1 MFSLLSP
8 LVTVGVIK
16 RENSPLLPLPPPP
29 SIALYIPLVQLL
41 HLTSPNPASTLA
53 CSRDLCSL
61 LVFTLKSYLFFEI
74 ISSPLIGRYNK
85 FGFGFMTLNQK
96 AILVILLLSLFAND
110 RENASNDL

>member
-8 LVTVGVIK
+8 LVTVAVIK
-16 RENSPLLPLPPPP
+16 RENSPILPPPP

-74 ISSPLIGRYNK
+74 ISSPLIGRCINWLWFHDTQSK
-85 FGFGFMTLNQK
+85 SNTGNSTTF
-96 AILVILLLSLFAND
+96 SLCE
-110 RENASNDL
+110 RQRKWL